1 MVRGGAFIRATRKAT
16 GITQAFTA
24 ECYGVDVDTIGRW
37 ERLKIPVPFD
47 DAVGILTSIFDMSL
61 IEAMELAN
69 NENN

>member
-1 MVRGGAFIRATRKAT
+1 MVRGGALIRAARKAR

-37 ERLKIPVPFD
+37 ERLKTPVPFD
-47 DAVGILTSIFDMSL
+47 DAVGILTGIFNMSL